1 MGGKSPRSSGSQT
14 VTQNSEPWSASQPYL
29 KEIMAGTQGL
39 YNSGAGSQRYPGSAV
54 VPFSNQTNAGLNMAE
69 QRAMFG
75 SPVQGAANMNAYQTL
90 SGQNLNNNPYLDA
103 MFNKASGKAAAAVNS
118 QFSGLGRY
126 GSGAHA
132 GVLGDQMNNL
142 ATDIYGGNY
151 ARERQYQNQMTQLAP
166 TLAQADY
173 NDAQQL
179 MNLGGIR
186 EEQAGRQ
193 LQDQIDSWNFA
204 QQNPWDRLGQ
214 YSGLLSGFGRMGET
228 STSTQPL
235 YRTGGGGLG
244 GALGGGLMGASL
256 ASQFPVTFGLGANAM
271 GATGLASLG
280 AAGPIGLGA
289 MLGLG
294 GLFG

>member
-1 MGGKSPRSSGSQT
+1 MGGKSGGGGTQT
-14 VTQNSEPWSASQPYL
+14 VTQNSDPWSAAQPYL
-29 KEIMAGTQGL
+29 KEIMSGTQGL
-39 YNSGAGSQRYPGSAV
+39 YNSGAGSQRYAGSAV

-75 SPVQGAANMNAYQTL
+75 SPVRGAANANAYQTL
-90 SGQNLNNNPYLDA
+90 SGQNLNNNPYLDQ
-103 MFNKASGKAAAAVNS
+103 MFDKASGKAAAAVNS

-151 ARERQYQNQMTQLAP
+151 ARERQYQNAMTQLAP

-193 LQDQIDSWNFA
+193 LQDQIDAWNFA

-214 YSGLLSGFGRMGET
+214 YSGLLSGYGVLGGT
-228 STSTQPL
+228 NTSTQPL

-244 GALGGGLMGASL
+244 SALGGAASGAGIGSSLGGTVLGMGAG
-256 ASQFPVTFGLGANAM
+256 PFGAIAG
-271 GATGLASLG
+271 GL
-280 AAGPIGLGA
+280 
-289 MLGLG
+289 LG